1 MGSLESHEKRM
12 TRFSEQPL
20 EQAFQSKI
28 SFSRK
33 KDGGQN
39 KGNQDQPRHFRF
51 QRGGR
56 SNSSRGRGGGR
67 FYQHNKRR
75 EYDKFPSRCDIC
87 KKTNHDV
94 KDCWFRQCTSCKN
107 SDHKFIDCP
116 RKKENEVHISESKDD
131 ATEQLFYTCSS
142 SKEKEGVW
150 YIDSGCSNHMTGVKQ
165 NFISLDESFKSNV
178 KLGDGKYVKAEGKG
192 EIAVQSKQGSTKFI
206 KDVLYVPSLSQN
218 LLSVGQ
224 LAQKGYML
232 NFNENSCSIIDKK
245 ANQLIT
251 KVQMT
256 SNKVFPLFM
265 DCKEDFSMKAEV
277 PDKSMLWH
285 FRYGHLNYHSL
296 KELHIKNMVIGLPQ
310 IKLSNGVCEG
320 CVYGK
325 MHRLPFPK
333 SAWRAKTQL

>member
-107 SDHKFIDCP
+107 SDLKFIDCP

-150 YIDSGCSNHMTGVKQ
+150 YIDSGCSNHMTG
-165 NFISLDESFKSNV
+165 
-178 KLGDGKYVKAEGKG
+178 
-192 EIAVQSKQGSTKFI
+192 
-206 KDVLYVPSLSQN
+206 
-218 LLSVGQ
+218 
-224 LAQKGYML
+224 
-232 NFNENSCSIIDKK
+232 
-245 ANQLIT
+245 
-251 KVQMT
+251 
-256 SNKVFPLFM
+256 
-265 DCKEDFSMKAEV
+265 
-277 PDKSMLWH
+277 
-285 FRYGHLNYHSL
+285 
-296 KELHIKNMVIGLPQ
+296 
-310 IKLSNGVCEG
+310 
-320 CVYGK
+320 
-325 MHRLPFPK
+325 
-333 SAWRAKTQL
+333 